1 MRKARVVLLLV
12 IIFVLSQTRMSVHG
26 VPVSAAVLHM
36 HGPVETATTM
46 RWMKLSLSL
55 SPSFSLLFKL
65 FCASLCYPYEHR
77 TDFSSDLRDDSR
89 TDMKRVII
97 CLHLSL

>member
-46 RWMKLSLSL
+46 RWMKLSLS
-55 SPSFSLLFKL
+55 PSFSLLFKL